1 MILMKGYVSLTTAAM
16 KMAKRHFC
24 NDYRNGCKEENAS
37 LGNSMLR
44 ILTGKK
50 HCQMKLQ
57 RLQKVQIWVF
67 ALLVQQ
73 INSL

>member
-1 MILMKGYVSLTTAAM
+1 MILMKEYVSLTTAAM
-16 KMAKRHFC
+16 NEMGKLHFY
-24 NDYRNGCKEENAS
+24 NDYSNSCKEEHAS

-57 RLQKVQIWVF
+57 RLQKVQI
-67 ALLVQQ
+67 
-73 INSL
+73 